1 MEALIV
7 WGFTAFT
14 TYRISRMLATEEGMF
29 GLFDKFRE
37 LPVRFFGHD
46 SSITRGFACP
56 FCLSF
61 WVSLVITIALHGD
74 WLKWGATAGLACYLL
89 ATERT

>member
-14 TYRISRMLATEEGMF
+14 TYRISRMVAMEEGLF
-29 GLFDKFRE
+29 GLFDKFRDGIE
-37 LPVRFFGHD
+37 RVFGQD
-46 SSITRGFACP
+46 SSITRGVSCP
-56 FCLSF
+56 YCISF
-61 WVSLVITIALHGD
+61 WVSLLITVALNGD

-89 ATERT
+89 ATER